1 VFFILG
7 LLTMTTIGSS
17 LTITGELTSYE
28 DITVH
33 GKVMGRIL
41 MEAGCLMVAPTGQVA
56 ATIQATTMSI
66 LGRAEGDFGASE
78 RIELA
83 PTAEVTGTLTCPVVI
98 LRDGA
103 TFNGVVDMDRQAAK
117 ATAKP
122 KPAGVTAS
130 AAADL
135 LAV

>member
-1 VFFILG
+1 
-7 LLTMTTIGSS
+7 MTTIGSS

-41 MEAGCLMVAPTGQVA
+41 MEDGCLMVAPTGHVD
-56 ATIQATTMSI
+56 ATIQATKMTI
-66 LGRAEGDFGASE
+66 LGRAEGDIGASE

-83 PTAEVTGTLTCPVVI
+83 ATADVNGTLSCPVVVM
-98 LRDGA
+98 RHGA
-103 TFNGVVDMDRQAAK
+103 TFNGIVEMDREAAPRAK
-117 ATAKP
+117 GKP
-122 KPAGVTAS
+122 KPAAAEVS
-130 AAADL
+130 AAAPSH